1 VLTLAAQ
8 EAFMK
13 KSILAATTAVIL
25 AGSAATYAV
34 AQQPAPTKTAMED
47 YWRPSAADRDAFA
60 AAHVAALHAGLALT
74 PEQEQLWPPVEAVLK
89 DMAKKRE
96 ARMAEHRAE
105 RRMDRDRKEPA
116 NAIDR
121 LRRGAERMSD
131 VGNDLKRLADAA
143 QPLYDKLDD
152 GQKRRLQK
160 MVRHG
165 LHERIREGMRERAM
179 HRFAEWRDRYRH
191 WRDDEH
197 EEHEDRMRNR
207 DQDHDQDHGDQDH
220 GDQDG
225 QGNDAPGQRL

>member
-1 VLTLAAQ
+1 
-8 EAFMK
+8 MK
-13 KSILAATTAVIL
+13 TAILAATTTAIL
-25 AGSAATYAV
+25 ACSTATYAV
-34 AQQPAPTKTAMED
+34 AQQAAPPKPSMED
-47 YWRPSAADRDAFA
+47 HWRPSPADREAFA

-105 RRMDRDRKEPA
+105 RDRAKDRKEPPD
-116 NAIDR
+116 AIQR
-121 LRRGAERMSD
+121 LRRGAEVMSD
-131 VGNDLKRLADAA
+131 TGNDLKRLADAA

-152 GQKRRLQK
+152 NQKRRLQK

-165 LHERIREGMRERAM
+165 LHERIREGLRERAM

-197 EEHEDRMRNR
+197 DEHDEHEDRPRDR
-207 DQDHDQDHGDQDH
+207 DQDRGDHHDDQNDR
-220 GDQDG
+220 D
-225 QGNDAPGQRL
+225 NDAPGQRL

>member
-1 VLTLAAQ
+1 
-8 EAFMK
+8 MK

-34 AQQPAPTKTAMED
+34 AQQQPAPTKTAMED
-47 YWRPSAADRDAFA
+47 HWRPSAADREAFA
-60 AAHVAALHAGLALT
+60 AARVAALHAGLALT
-74 PEQEQLWPPVEAVLK
+74 PEQEQLWPPVESVLK

-121 LRRGAERMSD
+121 LRRGAERMTD
-131 VGNDLKRLADAA
+131 IGNDLKRLADAA

-160 MVRHG
+160 MVR
-165 LHERIREGMRERAM
+165 
-179 HRFAEWRDRYRH
+179 
-191 WRDDEH
+191 
-197 EEHEDRMRNR
+197 
-207 DQDHDQDHGDQDH
+207 
-220 GDQDG
+220 
-225 QGNDAPGQRL
+225 